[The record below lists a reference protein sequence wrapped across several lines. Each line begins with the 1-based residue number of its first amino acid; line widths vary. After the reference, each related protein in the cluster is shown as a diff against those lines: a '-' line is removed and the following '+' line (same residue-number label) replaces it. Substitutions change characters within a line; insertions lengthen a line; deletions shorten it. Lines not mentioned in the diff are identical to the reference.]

1 MRILLVEDDV
11 ILGNATSIYLR
22 NSGYVVDWAKDG
34 KQADLALHDG
44 VYDAVVLDLGLPKMD
59 GLAVLKRLRARKEQ
73 SSVIIL
79 TARDSLEDRIAG
91 LDLGADDYLIKPI
104 KLAELAA
111 RIRAQLRRQH
121 AILASIIE
129 YPPLTL
135 NTKDRLVTYQNQP
148 FPLSPREL
156 SLLETLLLRVGK
168 VVSKESLI
176 ENISD
181 WDDSLGKNAIE
192 VYMHRLRKKLLSVG
206 VEVRTVRGLGYML
219 DVQENTSPIKSETDQ

>member
-1 MRILLVEDDV
+1 MRILLVEDDE
-11 ILGNATSIYLR
+11 ILGSATSIYLR
-22 NSGYVVDWAKDG
+22 NAGHAVDWAKDG
-34 KQADLALHDG
+34 KQADLALHEDI
-44 VYDAVVLDLGLPKMD
+44 YEAVILDLGLPNMD
-59 GLAVLKRLRARKEQ
+59 GLAVLKRLRARKLP

-79 TARDSLEDRIAG
+79 SARDSLEDRITG

-111 RIRAQLRRQH
+111 RLRAQMRRHH
-121 AILASIIE
+121 AVLTTTIE

-135 NTKDRLVTYQNQP
+135 RTKDRLLTYQNEP
-148 FPLSPREL
+148 FALSPREL

-168 VVSKESLI
+168 VVSKENLL

-181 WDDSLGKNAIE
+181 WDESLGINAIE
-192 VYMHRLRKKLLSVG
+192 VYMHRLRKKLLAVG

-219 DVQENTSPIKSETDQ
+219 DKQELDHSE